1 MQTCPLLMQAFESV
15 RGHKQDQL
23 RVAPPPRVNITLSP
37 VAGRRSSLEE
47 RRRPAARFK
56 RGRSASQK
64 KGLLQDSSEEE
75 NPAEDVLEDEEDEDG
90 DDRGELSPLLPI
102 FSAEHLGWCL
112 IGRSSS
118 LKERLTSVKTHSPFT
133 TSLIRCEC

>member
-1 MQTCPLLMQAFESV
+1 MQASGSV
-15 RGHKQDQL
+15 RVHKQDQL
-23 RVAPPPRVNITLSP
+23 PVAPSRVNITLSP
-37 VAGRRSSLEE
+37 VAARRSSLEE

-75 NPAEDVLEDEEDEDG
+75 NRGEDLLENEDDEDG

-102 FSAEHLGWCL
+102 FSAEHLGRCL
-112 IGRSSS
+112 IRRLNS
-118 LKERLTSVKTHSPFT
+118 LRERLTSVKTPSPFT
-133 TSLIRCEC
+133 TSPTHCEC